1 MDILLFFS
9 LIFETVSL
17 CNSGWLRIHR
27 AQTTSHYFLGFPSL
41 KTKQNKQQIQIV
53 FAPYTED
60 KGPVQW
66 AEMITILNQAQST
79 H

>member
-17 CNSGWLRIHR
+17 CNSDWLRIHR
-27 AQTTSHYFLGFPSL
+27 AQTTSHYFLGFPPL

-53 FAPYTED
+53 LHPIQKIKALSS
-60 KGPVQW
+60 G
-66 AEMITILNQAQST
+66 LR
-79 H
+79 